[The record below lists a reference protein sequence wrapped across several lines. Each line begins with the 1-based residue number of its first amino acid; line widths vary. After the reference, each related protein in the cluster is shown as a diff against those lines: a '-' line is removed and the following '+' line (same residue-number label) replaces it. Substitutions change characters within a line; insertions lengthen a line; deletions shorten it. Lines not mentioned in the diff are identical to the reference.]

1 MNGKKNKGPQYA
13 NGRSMAPQPRPT
25 SAPASSQRPTP
36 RPAEAEGIMALQR
49 ANRIAD
55 RMARE
60 EKAARRR

>member
-1 MNGKKNKGPQYA
+1 MKDKKNKGPQYA
-13 NGRSMAPQPRPT
+13 NSRSMAPT

-36 RPAEAEGIMALQR
+36 RPADAEGIMALQR

-60 EKAARRR
+60 ERAARRR